1 MILNSRD
8 EIRKALIE
16 IKEFQKGIRLPVKT
30 RRPDFNYNLM
40 GGIYPNTV
48 ISIGGLSG
56 SGKSWNAQEIEE
68 DIFNPELNPHHE
80 FLRLIRCNFEMLPR
94 NLLLRKLVKRTGKD
108 IDELLKE
115 EQSEYINNI
124 IRKSAIE
131 ECDKRIFYYPD
142 ATSPREFYEDMKDF
156 LEKQEKGDERI
167 HTIISIDHIALIKSA
182 GDKKVAID
190 DLIERI
196 NVLKKRFNVSFL
208 ILSQLNRE
216 IKKRIDNPKRH
227 APGSDDFYQSD
238 TIYQISDVQIAI
250 HRPEFLGLT
259 EYMAFK
265 KGTHPY
271 PWLEDFMNID
281 KTAFMTSGLVFWHY
295 IKLRDRRT
303 KERHKDICIEV
314 LPGHERNYRLTQ
326 SASPFS
332 SSPPVPSGEYI
343 PPDDYDREEEC
354 NPFR

>member
-1 MILNSRD
+1 MIVNSRD
-8 EIRKALIE
+8 EICKALEE
-16 IKEFQKGIRLPVKT
+16 IKEFQIGAKLPVKT

-48 ISIGGLSG
+48 VSIGGLSG

-68 DIFNPELNPHHE
+68 DIFNPELNPHHK

-94 NLLLRKLVKRTGKD
+94 NLLLRKLVKRTGLD
-108 IDELLKE
+108 IDKLLMS
-115 EQSEYINNI
+115 EQSEYVNDI
-124 IRKSAIE
+124 IRRSANE
-131 ECDKRIFYYPD
+131 ECDPRIFYYPD
-142 ATSPREFYEDMKDF
+142 ATSPREFYNDMEDF
-156 LEKQEKGDERI
+156 LKKREAEDRRI
-167 HTIISIDHIALIKSA
+167 HTIITIDHIALIRSA
-182 GDKKVAID
+182 GDKKTAID
-190 DLIERI
+190 ELIERI
-196 NVLKKRFNVSFL
+196 NVLKKRYNVSFI

-216 IKKRIDNPKRH
+216 IKKRVDNPKRH

-271 PWLEDFMNID
+271 PWLEGYMNID
-281 KTAFMTSGLVFWHY
+281 RTAFRTEGLVFWHY

-303 KERHKDICIEV
+303 KERHKDICVEV
-314 LPGHERNYRLTQ
+314 LPGYEGRY
-326 SASPFS
+326 SAVIS
-332 SSPPVPSGEYI
+332 SYSATVGGPPVPSGVYI
-343 PPDDYDREEEC
+343 PPTEEEKD